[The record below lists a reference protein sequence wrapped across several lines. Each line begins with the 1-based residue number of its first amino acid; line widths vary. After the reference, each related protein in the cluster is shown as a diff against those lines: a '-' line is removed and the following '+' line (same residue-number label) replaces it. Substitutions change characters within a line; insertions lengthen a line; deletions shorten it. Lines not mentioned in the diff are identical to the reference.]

1 MIKMSEIPYN
11 IEEIE
16 LAGNLQ
22 KYLMHSKDVK
32 IEQSLKNTIVNFNSN
47 ILISVTKKFH
57 PFLEIISVKI
67 VNEDFI
73 KKSFTSVKFNNI
85 E

>member
-1 MIKMSEIPYN
+1 MNKISCN

-32 IEQSLKNTIVNFNSN
+32 IEYSLKNTIVNFNPD
-47 ILISVTKKFH
+47 ILISVTKKFN
-57 PFLEIISVKI
+57 PFVEIISVKI
-67 VNEDFI
+67 VDNDFI
-73 KKSFTSVKFNNI
+73 KNSFTSVKFNNI
-85 E
+85 K

>member
-1 MIKMSEIPYN
+1 MSEIPYN

-47 ILISVTKKFH
+47 ILISVTKKFQ
-57 PFLEIISVKI
+57 PFVEIISVKI
-67 VNEDFI
+67 VDNDFI
-73 KKSFTSVKFNNI
+73 KNSFTSVKFNNI

>member
-1 MIKMSEIPYN
+1 MNEIFCN

-32 IEQSLKNTIVNFNSN
+32 IEHSLKNTIVNFNPD
-47 ILISVTKKFH
+47 ILISVTKKFQ
-57 PFLEIISVKI
+57 PFVEIISVKI
-67 VNEDFI
+67 VDNDFI
-73 KKSFTSVKFNNI
+73 KNSFTSVKFNNI

>member
-1 MIKMSEIPYN
+1 MNKISCN

-32 IEQSLKNTIVNFNSN
+32 IEYSLKNTIVNFNPD
-47 ILISVTKKFH
+47 ILISVTKKFN
-57 PFLEIISVKI
+57 PFVEIISVKI
-67 VNEDFI
+67 VDNDFI
-73 KKSFTSVKFNNI
+73 KNSFTSVKFNNI